1 MRFTRP
7 NIDRLTK
14 QWDAGK
20 LKDCYLLLFSNIYGF
35 QIVWVNEDGKT
46 CLLNDTNSSL
56 IEGYFIPLAVFETEE
71 QARQHLKDYV
81 KWSEIF

>member
-7 NIDRLTK
+7 NINRLTK
-14 QWDAGK
+14 QWDAGQ
-20 LKDCYLLLFSNIYGF
+20 LKNCYLLLFSHIYGF

-46 CLLNDTNSSL
+46 CLLNDVNSSL
-56 IEGYFIPLAVFETEE
+56 IEGYFIPLAVFETED

-81 KWSEIF
+81 KWSEVF